1 MLNNIPKIISPEFM
15 KCMMEMG
22 HADVM
27 VLADANYP
35 GTSHAKHILRMD
47 AAEIADLLEAI
58 LPFFP
63 LDNFVDTPVRLMRNL
78 PEEPV
83 PEIWAQYRA
92 LLNKYDFSGGFTEF
106 EFMDRLPF
114 YETSENAYM
123 IVQTGT
129 TARYANIVLQKG
141 VV

>member
-63 LDNFVDTPVRLMRNL
+63 LDNFVDTPMRLMRNL

-92 LLNKYDFSGGFTEF
+92 LLNKYDFPVVLPNSNLWTVCR
-106 EFMDRLPF
+106 FMRHRKMH
-114 YETSENAYM
+114 T
-123 IVQTGT
+123 
-129 TARYANIVLQKG
+129 
-141 VV
+141 